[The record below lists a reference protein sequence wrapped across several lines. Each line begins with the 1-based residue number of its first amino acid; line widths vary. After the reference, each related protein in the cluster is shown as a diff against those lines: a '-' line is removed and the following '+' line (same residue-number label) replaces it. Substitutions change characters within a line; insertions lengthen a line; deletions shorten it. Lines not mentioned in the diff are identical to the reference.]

1 MTMTKTIRAVIGA
14 AALAFAG
21 VAGAVPVH
29 FDLASTSSVNVT
41 SFSETSYCGL
51 SICDVGISAKVNPLI
66 GSLNTTLSAGQ
77 TWALDFFT
85 LNLSGFGTGSGTLQA
100 SLAFDA
106 PTGAPIA
113 SGSAAGS
120 FLTAFVLSGGSLTWT
135 SQPGKFMLTD
145 GTSYSVL
152 FENLNG
158 VTFGNSVNVRALL
171 TLNNEPGQSVSVPEP
186 GTLGLFGFGLLAAGW
201 AARRRVAK

>member
-1 MTMTKTIRAVIGA
+1 MTMPKAIRAVIGA

-21 VAGAVPVH
+21 VASAVPVH
-29 FDLASTSSVNVT
+29 FDLASTSSVNVA
-41 SFSETSYCGL
+41 SFSETAYCGL
-51 SICDVGISAKVNPLI
+51 SICDVGIAAKINPLI
-66 GSLNTTLSAGQ
+66 GSLNTTLSAGES
-77 TWALDFFT
+77 WALDFFT
-85 LNLSGFGTGSGTLQA
+85 LNLSGFGVGSGTLLA

-106 PTGAPIA
+106 PTGAPNA
-113 SGSAAGS
+113 SGAGAGS

-135 SQPGKFMLTD
+135 SQPGSFLLND

-171 TLNNEPGQSVSVPEP
+171 TLNAEPGQSVSVPEP
-186 GTLGLFGFGLLAAGW
+186 GTLGLFGLGLLAAGL